1 MITVY
6 KVDENGQIL
15 SIQIEKNQLIQYQ
28 NLGWSETKPV
38 NILGAIEG
46 DEPAG
51 SDVDF
56 LDRTTTTTP
65 SPYGYPALIPDGQGG
80 FQDVSVYLNG
90 INDNGNWYYPGSE
103 DVILDKLTEI
113 EIKNLQDR
121 LVRTQWFTT
130 ESYGQEYGRAGRE
143 TRNAL
148 IKAMTASNFAS
159 GVGYDVAIDLELLNP
174 GEEIFVPQTYRPS
187 DRATRLQTV
196 DAIFNSLG
204 IEPTNKRRN
213 RYALLLENLEKE
225 EFSTDQ
231 TIAKM
236 SVEGPEVTTT
246 TTPGKV
252 ITEMDEEEG
261 MINIVGREPGTT
273 TTTVE
278 PIPGQFDAQSRL
290 IERVKTDFA
299 GYLARQDDVAKL
311 KTNVANIS
319 NSVMRLKGL
328 GG

>member
-1 MITVY
+1 MITIYIVEEDGTIVS
-6 KVDENGQIL
+6 KV
-15 SIQIEKNQLIQYQ
+15 IEKGELLQYK
-28 NLGWSETKPV
+28 NLGWTETKPV
-38 NILGAIEG
+38 DVLGAIAG
-46 DEPAG
+46 DKPAG
-51 SDVDF
+51 SDIGF
-56 LDRTTTTTP
+56 SGQITTATP

-121 LVRTQWFTT
+121 LVRTQWFTS
-130 ESYGQEYGRAGRE
+130 ENYSQEYGRPGRE

-231 TIAKM
+231 TIARM